1 MDSQDNKP
9 ASVISLAYA
18 KEKKQQDTELS
29 ELPEHTAD
37 ATLDAAKGL
46 FKDVLLVGWTED
58 NNLAM
63 TASDGM
69 TVPEASYVC
78 QRLLHLIHSGM
89 FDPE

>member
-18 KEKKQQDTELS
+18 KEMKQQDTELQ
-29 ELPEHTAD
+29 EYTAD